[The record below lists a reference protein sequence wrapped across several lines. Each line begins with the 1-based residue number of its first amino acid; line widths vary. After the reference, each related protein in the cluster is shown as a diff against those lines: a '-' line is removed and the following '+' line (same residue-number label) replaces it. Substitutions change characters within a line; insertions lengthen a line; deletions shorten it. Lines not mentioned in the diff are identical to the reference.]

1 VARRRDVTSAVL
13 ARRSRKPLLYLTLI
27 VFAIVV
33 ITPFLWTIY
42 ASFIESDLRVNT
54 FPKELEAYGLG
65 NYRFVLNQSLIS
77 RWYLNSVIVTGTIL
91 IGNLV
96 LNTMVGY
103 ALARIDFPGRRALF
117 VVLLAV
123 MMVPPQILFV
133 PIFILIS
140 SLGWLNTYV
149 GLTVPFIVNPFGA
162 FLMRQY
168 FLGLPDELEDA
179 AKLDGLSHFGILR
192 RIAVPLSLP
201 ALATLAIFIFVWN
214 WNNFVFPSILA
225 TDPSM
230 FTLPVGIY
238 QITTTSYTNQVA
250 KSMAAIVLMGF
261 PTLVVFAGLQRHF
274 VRSLTGTGLK

>member
-1 VARRRDVTSAVL
+1 MASAVL
-13 ARRSRKPLLYLTLI
+13 ARRLRRPLLYLTLV
-27 VFAIVV
+27 VFAVV
-33 ITPFLWTIY
+33 VVTPFLWTIY
-42 ASFIESDLRVNT
+42 ASFIESDLRVSA
-54 FPKELEAYGLG
+54 FPTEPGAYGLG
-65 NYRFVLNQSLIS
+65 NYRFILQQSLMA
-77 RWYLNSVIVTGTIL
+77 RWYLNSIIVTGTIL
-91 IGNLV
+91 AGNLI

-103 ALARIDFPGRRALF
+103 ALARINFPGRRVLF

-133 PIFILIS
+133 PIFILVS
-140 SLGWLNTYV
+140 RLGWLNTYI
-149 GLTVPFIVNPFGA
+149 GLTAPFIVNPFGA

-192 RIAVPLSLP
+192 RIALPLSLP
-201 ALATLAIFIFVWN
+201 ALATQAIFIFVWN

-230 FTLPVGIY
+230 YTLPVGIY
-238 QITTTSYTNQVA
+238 QITTTSFTNQVT

-261 PTLVVFAGLQRHF
+261 PTLLVFGALQRHF

>member
-1 VARRRDVTSAVL
+1 MASTVL
-13 ARRSRKPLLYLTLI
+13 ARRLRRPLLYLTLV
-27 VFAIVV
+27 VFAVVV

-54 FPKELEAYGLG
+54 FPTESGAYGLG
-65 NYRFVLNQSLIS
+65 NYRFVLQQSLMS
-77 RWYLNSVIVTGTIL
+77 RWYLNSIIVTGMIL
-91 IGNLV
+91 VGNLA

-103 ALARIDFPGRRALF
+103 ALARIDFPGRKALF
-117 VVLLAV
+117 AVLLAV

-133 PIFILIS
+133 PIFILVS
-140 SLGWLNTYV
+140 RLGWLNSYV
-149 GLTVPFIVNPFGA
+149 GLIVPFMVNPFGA

-192 RIAVPLSLP
+192 RIALPLSVP
-201 ALATLAIFIFVWN
+201 ALATQAIFIFVWN

-230 FTLPVGIY
+230 YTLPVGIY
-238 QITTTSYTNQVA
+238 QITTTSYTNQVT
-250 KSMAAIVLMGF
+250 KSMAAIILMGF
-261 PTLVVFAGLQRHF
+261 PTLLIFGGLQRHF